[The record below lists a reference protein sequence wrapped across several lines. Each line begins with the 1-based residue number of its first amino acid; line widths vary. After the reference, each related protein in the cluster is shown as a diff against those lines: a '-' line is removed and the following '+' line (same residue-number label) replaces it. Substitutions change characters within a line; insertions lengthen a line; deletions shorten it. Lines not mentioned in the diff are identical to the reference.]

1 MAGIIHGWVSVNG
14 FKGEVM
20 LEIRVYHKGLDG
32 LD

>member
-1 MAGIIHGWVSVNG
+1 MAGISVNG

-32 LD
+32 LDWLKTV